1 MKDITVKS
9 VITSYIVFVGLPLAF
24 IVLGL
29 FASAR
34 INIGIS
40 GFVAFFFVPSIF
52 LVTGFLFLFF
62 NRLTLS
68 DNILILERF
77 VISKLRYEK
86 IVVELDSIKSGVLS
100 NNYRKSRAVQ
110 SGATSMF
117 MPVSFLYIEYYKGHN
132 LKKIVYNV
140 ANFNN
145 NNLLFL
151 VRNIPKIDSK
161 SYRGRPS
168 F

>member
-1 MKDITVKS
+1 
-9 VITSYIVFVGLPLAF
+9 
-24 IVLGL
+24 
-29 FASAR
+29 
-34 INIGIS
+34 
-40 GFVAFFFVPSIF
+40 
-52 LVTGFLFLFF
+52 
-62 NRLTLS
+62 
-68 DNILILERF
+68 
-77 VISKLRYEK
+77 
-86 IVVELDSIKSGVLS
+86 
-100 NNYRKSRAVQ
+100 
-110 SGATSMF
+110 MF